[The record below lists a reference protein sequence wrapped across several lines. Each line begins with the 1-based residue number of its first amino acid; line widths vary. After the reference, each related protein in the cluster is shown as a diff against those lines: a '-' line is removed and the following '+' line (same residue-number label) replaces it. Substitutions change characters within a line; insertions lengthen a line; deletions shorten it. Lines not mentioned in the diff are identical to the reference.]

1 MIFYP
6 FHTKSIY
13 QMLLG
18 DRLELL
24 CLQVD
29 KLLQPVIVTVVRFSS
44 GRNSIKELVNEL
56 LVNPKITLF

>member
-1 MIFYP
+1 
-6 FHTKSIY
+6 
-13 QMLLG
+13 MLLG

-29 KLLQPVIVTVVRFSS
+29 KLLQLVIVTVVRFSS